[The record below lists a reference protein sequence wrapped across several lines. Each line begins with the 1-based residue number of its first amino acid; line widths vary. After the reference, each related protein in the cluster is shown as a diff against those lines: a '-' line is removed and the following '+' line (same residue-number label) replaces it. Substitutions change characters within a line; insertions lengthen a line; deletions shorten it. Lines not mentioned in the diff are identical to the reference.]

1 MKISEELA
9 AVITIN
15 QLLCQNFIAV
25 MVRGILAPQAK
36 EAVTSTFFGL
46 LVQFCSMED
55 LEIKS
60 ITVNQ
65 HTVSDPYYV
74 QDPLLDTELNP
85 TVGSLE
91 FSGKEQQVNSYHPM

>member
-1 MKISEELA
+1 
-9 AVITIN
+9 
-15 QLLCQNFIAV
+15 
-25 MVRGILAPQAK
+25 
-36 EAVTSTFFGL
+36 
-46 LVQFCSMED
+46 MED

-74 QDPLLDTELNP
+74 PDPLLDTELNP